1 MAVPLEK
8 KQIHIDAWLAK
19 KYMVL
24 LKRKLQRG
32 QVPRS
37 GGFRLLMAA
46 VYPDRFAGMQQ
57 AMAIIKCFSPLP

>member
-8 KQIHIDAWLAK
+8 KRIQIDAWLAK

-37 GGFRLLMAA
+37 GAFRQLMAA
-46 VYPDRFAGMQQ
+46 VYPDRFDGPDQ
-57 AMAIIKCFSPLP
+57 AW